1 MTTSTLLRRARKAL
15 GVVLLAMLLLPVHRA
30 LGPDRGGPAA
40 AATVAVTDAAQ
51 GLVLWGTA
59 TLLLA
64 GLVLGLMVPLDRLR
78 PALDRVR
85 SLLVRPRP
93 ATCAAIL
100 GATALGVGVAV
111 ARGVHRGLPR
121 LFDAMV
127 QLLHARY
134 FAAGRL
140 AAPLPAPA
148 GRLVQNSVLVPEGWA
163 SVYPPGHTALLA
175 AGHLLGSPW
184 LVGPLLLGLTA
195 ALTYLAVDL
204 LYPHRPG
211 TTRLAGL
218 LVALSPFLLFAG
230 SGYLSH
236 ATVAACAAG
245 TLYFALRS
253 AGGASAWA
261 LPAGAMAALAVTARP
276 WSGLVLGAF
285 LSVGVLVATWWREG
299 RSFAWLGARGGWAA
313 LGGLPFAVALLWYDS
328 HLFGAPLRMGYQV
341 AFGPAHGLGFHPDP
355 WGNLYG
361 LREALGYT
369 AADVAT
375 LGLHLFETP
384 LPGPLLVG
392 VFLLVA
398 PGLSAGTRILLGWAL
413 LPVAANA
420 LYWHHG
426 QHMGPRMLLESA
438 PAWAALSAVAGVG
451 LIEGGRDPGATGSA
465 ASTWSRRSAS
475 AVLAW
480 AVILAVP
487 VGAFYI
493 LPSRLDAYRWDP
505 DALARATPPP
515 VPPGAPALVFVH
527 GSWTGRVAARLAAL
541 GMRRDSVET
550 ALRRNG
556 LCRVHLYERARSQG
570 AGSAALPPLDLE
582 PRPGRPSGLVPR
594 RIGGVRVFLRPGP
607 LEPGCAREAAADRF
621 GGIELAPLLWQTA
634 LPGGDGPLL
643 LYRDLGPSSNARVIA
658 GFPARAAYV
667 HAPGA
672 QGATALIPYEEGMEL
687 LWGEDAGTGPS
698 GSGVSGGRGPG

>member
-1 MTTSTLLRRARKAL
+1 
-15 GVVLLAMLLLPVHRA
+15 MLLLPVHR
-30 LGPDRGGPAA
+30 LLSPDRGGPAA
-40 AATVAVTDAAQ
+40 AATVTVTDAAQ

-64 GLVLGLMVPLDRLR
+64 ALALGLMVPLGRLR
-78 PALDRVR
+78 PALDRIR
-85 SLLVRPRP
+85 GLLSRPRP
-93 ATCAAIL
+93 ATFAAIL
-100 GATALGVGVAV
+100 GAAALGTGVAV

-140 AAPLPAPA
+140 AAPVPSPA

-175 AGHLLGSPW
+175 AGHLLGAPW

-195 ALTYLAVDL
+195 AFTYLAVDR
-204 LYPHRPG
+204 LYPQRPG

-218 LVALSPFLLFAG
+218 LVALSPFLVFAG

-253 AGGASAWA
+253 SGGASAWA
-261 LPAGAMAALAVTARP
+261 LPAGAMAGLAVAARP

-285 LSVGVLVATWWREG
+285 LSLGVLLTTWWREG
-299 RSFAWLGARGGWAA
+299 RSFAWLGARVGWTA
-313 LGGLPFAVALLWYDS
+313 LGGLPFALALLGYDRRV
-328 HLFGAPLRMGYQV
+328 FGAPLRLGYEV

-384 LPGPLLVG
+384 LSGPLLVG
-392 VFLLVA
+392 LFLLVV
-398 PGLSAGTRILLGWAL
+398 PGLSRGTRILVGWAL

-420 LYWHHG
+420 FYWHHG
-426 QHMGPRMLLESA
+426 QHMGPRMLLEAA

-451 LIEGGRDPGATGSA
+451 LVEGGRDPGATGRV

-475 AVLAW
+475 AVLVW
-480 AVILAVP
+480 AAILALP
-487 VGAFYI
+487 AGAFYI
-493 LPSRLDAYRWDP
+493 LPSRVDAYRWRP

-515 VPPGAPALVFVH
+515 LPADAPALVFVH
-527 GSWTGRVAARLAAL
+527 GSWAGRVAARLAAA

-550 ALRRNG
+550 ALRRND
-556 LCRVHLYERARSQG
+556 LCRVHLYERARSRG
-570 AGSAALPPLDLE
+570 EAPAALPPLDLE
-582 PRPGRPSGLVPR
+582 PRPGRPAALVPR
-594 RIGGVRVFLRPGP
+594 EVGGVRVFLGPGR
-607 LEPGCAREAAADRF
+607 LEPVCAREVAADRF
-621 GGIELAPLLWQTA
+621 GGVELAPLLWQTA
-634 LPGGDGPLL
+634 LPGGGGPLL
-643 LYRDLGPSSNARVIA
+643 LYRDLGPSSNARVLA
-658 GFPARAAYV
+658 RFPGRTAYV

-672 QGATALIPYEEGMEL
+672 RRGQDLIPYEEGMEL
-687 LWGEDAGTGPS
+687 LWGDAPDEGTPGPR
-698 GSGVSGGRGPG
+698 VSGGRGP